1 MDSKKTLGL
10 ALGGLAII
18 GLPALIGWPTQTPSL
33 SLLGGSREPTARS
46 LDASAIR
53 NSSSGAASVP
63 RTISKTLKLKKG
75 DTLFGLLMDAGAI
88 RDDANAAVAAL
99 ADVRSPRQLE
109 AGQEVQVL
117 FDTAANVDSRT
128 TLARLIIP
136 VAFGEDVIVAN
147 SGQGFSARIAKADFT
162 QIKSYAEG
170 VIDDSLYLAAER
182 QGVPAPVIAE
192 LIRLFSFD
200 VDFQRDVWAGD
211 SFQLYYERSLTRD
224 GDAEPNGRIV
234 AASLKLRGKE
244 LAYFRHLD
252 SEGNVEY
259 YTAEGQSA
267 RKMLMKTPID
277 GARLSSRYGMRKH
290 PILGYNRMHKGM
302 DFAAPTGTPIY
313 AAGNGVVEKA
323 SVVGSYGKYIL
334 IRHNST
340 YSTAYG
346 HLSRYAKGIGT
357 GSRVRQGQIIGY
369 VGATGGATG
378 PHLHYEVLVRGAQVN
393 PSSLRY
399 PKDKDLA
406 GEELASFRLTVTG
419 NERELEAIQSLRQQA
434 ASGKAV
440 AASSASMP

>member
-10 ALGGLAII
+10 ALGGLVII
-18 GLPALIGWPTQTPSL
+18 GLPALIGWPIQTPSP
-33 SLLGGSREPTARS
+33 SLFVGDQEPVARS
-46 LDASAIR
+46 SDGALLPD
-53 NSSSGAASVP
+53 SSSRATSVP

-75 DTLFGLLMDAGAI
+75 DTLFGLLMDAGAA

-109 AGQEVQVL
+109 AGQEVHLL
-117 FDTAANVDSRT
+117 FDHAANVDSRT
-128 TLARLIIP
+128 TLARLMIP

-147 SGQGFSARIAKADFT
+147 SGQGFTARIAKADFT
-162 QIKSYAEG
+162 QVKSYAEG

-200 VDFQRDVWAGD
+200 VDFQRDIWAGD
-211 SFQLYYERSLTRD
+211 SFRLYYERSLTLD
-224 GDAEPNGRIV
+224 GAAEPNGRIL

-252 SEGNVEY
+252 SEGNLEY
-259 YTAEGQSA
+259 YTTEGQSA

-323 SVVGSYGKYIL
+323 SVTGSYGKYIL
-334 IRHNST
+334 IRHNSM

-346 HLSRYAKGIGT
+346 HLSRYAKGIGA
-357 GSRVRQGQIIGY
+357 GARVRQGQVIGY

-378 PHLHYEVLVRGAQVN
+378 PHLHYEVLVHGAQVN

-399 PKDKDLA
+399 PKERDLA
-406 GEELASFRLTVTG
+406 GDELTSFQLTVAG
-419 NERELEAIQSLRQQA
+419 NERELEAIRNLRHQ
-434 ASGKAV
+434 
-440 AASSASMP
+440 ASSGRASAGVGASMP